1 MISIEKEFFSSPYY
15 FYVKNKEKTYDLYFS
30 SEQTLSEARKK
41 DKKISIPKEK
51 LEDVKKYISKLLKGK
66 KVKNTKEIEGEI
78 DELVNLDGA
87 MMNSKIPILN
97 PVLHPRKTMD
107 QTVSAA
113 RQTNDPIMRGYRTYF
128 GEGEIDEV
136 DMSDAFGYEE
146 TKDMDGEDTYKYYIE
161 KLEMNPTEAEERT
174 RQQGKDPFGKKD
186 EKSKYKNDKNF
197 ITRATLSEIQK
208 QKMIKVLEDMI
219 TKKKSSDDADISKKE
234 TSKTIDDLPL
244 LIRKNIKSLL
254 KHSEKNGIS
263 KKELIKILQ
272 GE

>member
-1 MISIEKEFFSSPYY
+1 MITVDNEFFSSPYY
-15 FYVKNKEKTYDLYFS
+15 FFLKEKEKNYDLYFS
-30 SEQTLSEARKK
+30 SEKTITEARKK
-41 DKKISIPKEK
+41 DKMVSIPKEK
-51 LEDVKKYISKLLKGK
+51 LKDLKKYISKLLADKE
-66 KVKNTKEIEGEI
+66 TKDTDEIEGEL

-107 QTVSAA
+107 QTVAAA

-128 GEGEIDEV
+128 GEAELDEV

-146 TKDMDGEDTYKYYIE
+146 TKDLDGEETYKYFIE
-161 KLEMNPTEAEERT
+161 KLDMDPTEAEERT

-208 QKMIKVLEDMI
+208 NKMIKVLEDMI
-219 TKKKSSDDADISKKE
+219 TKKKNTDDADISKKE
-234 TSKTIDDLPL
+234 VEKSKDDLPP
-244 LIRKNIKSLL
+244 LL
-254 KHSEKNGIS
+254 KRNLNSLMKTAEKHGLS
-263 KKELIKILQ
+263 KKDLIKIIG